1 MPAAAY
7 SALSLAGTGDVA
19 PDYWL
24 GIACGAGGLMG
35 GYLGA
40 RLQPLLPENTLRLL
54 LGTLATALAT
64 LYVIQAL
71 N

>member
-1 MPAAAY
+1 
-7 SALSLAGTGDVA
+7 
-19 PDYWL
+19 
-24 GIACGAGGLMG
+24 MG

-40 RLQPLLPENTLRLL
+40 RLRPLLPENTLRLL
-54 LGTLATALAT
+54 LGTLAT

>member
-1 MPAAAY
+1 
-7 SALSLAGTGDVA
+7 
-19 PDYWL
+19 
-24 GIACGAGGLMG
+24 MG